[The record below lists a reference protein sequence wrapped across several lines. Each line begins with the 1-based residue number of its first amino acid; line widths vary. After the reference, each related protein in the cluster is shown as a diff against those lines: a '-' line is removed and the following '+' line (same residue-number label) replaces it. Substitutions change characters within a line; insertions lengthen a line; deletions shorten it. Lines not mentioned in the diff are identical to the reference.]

1 MTDDRARLGLLG
13 ACLAA
18 SLGLYLALAVVLG
31 SVPAGWTGYVG
42 FSLASAPVFRA
53 FSHVP
58 AITLSQAGFG
68 RAVVGLLAALWAV
81 WIAAALLLRGMSPAH
96 QQRARALVLGGGA
109 VMLALV
115 VVSLPPVLSADLYR
129 QAMFGDMVAR
139 HGLNP
144 YETPA
149 GKLAGHALLAFAD
162 EPHATTIYGPAYTW
176 LSALAMALV
185 PPRPVA
191 VALMWK
197 GMSAAAALACAVV
210 AGRLAATEND
220 SATAGEVP
228 LWVAWNPLVVIESA
242 GSGHLEP
249 IMMLPALAGLLLVRR
264 ERLARGFLLLAVST
278 LTKWVTGL
286 LIVLTAAWELQRAEP
301 GRRLR
306 VLARLLVPAGLATA
320 LLYAPF
326 VSGLGGPGGIH
337 AMALRGSH
345 VFGDPTRNWI
355 PQWAM
360 MACFAVAIAAVAVAV
375 RRRAWTHLVAAA
387 VALMITFILVVVPW
401 IFPWYFVAPVVLS
414 CVLPRNRIGFVCRV
428 GSFGL
433 GATFMIFY
441 AKLVVLP

>member
-1 MTDDRARLGLLG
+1 
-13 ACLAA
+13 
-18 SLGLYLALAVVLG
+18 
-31 SVPAGWTGYVG
+31 
-42 FSLASAPVFRA
+42 
-53 FSHVP
+53 
-58 AITLSQAGFG
+58 
-68 RAVVGLLAALWAV
+68 
-81 WIAAALLLRGMSPAH
+81 
-96 QQRARALVLGGGA
+96 
-109 VMLALV
+109 
-115 VVSLPPVLSADLYR
+115 
-129 QAMFGDMVAR
+129 MFGDMVTR

-144 YETPA
+144 YATPA
-149 GKLAGHALLAFAD
+149 GQLVGHPLLAFAD

-210 AGRLAATEND
+210 AGKLAATD
-220 SATAGEVP
+220 DGATAGEVP

-264 ERLARGFLLLAVST
+264 ARLVRGFLLLALST

-286 LIVLTAAWELQRAEP
+286 LIVLTAAWELQRAPP

-306 VLARLLVPAGLATA
+306 VLLRLLIPAGLATA

-326 VSGLGGPGGIH
+326 ASGLGGPGGIH

-360 MACFAVAIAAVAVAV
+360 MACFAVAIAGVAAAV
-375 RRRAWTHLVAAA
+375 RRRAWAHLVAAA
-387 VALMITFILVVVPW
+387 VALMLIFILVVVPW

-414 CVLPRNRIGFVCRV
+414 SVLPRDRIGFICRAA
-428 GSFGL
+428 SFGL
-433 GATFMIFY
+433 GAAFMIFY
-441 AKLVVLP
+441 AKLVALH

>member
-1 MTDDRARLGLLG
+1 
-13 ACLAA
+13 
-18 SLGLYLALAVVLG
+18 
-31 SVPAGWTGYVG
+31 
-42 FSLASAPVFRA
+42 
-53 FSHVP
+53 
-58 AITLSQAGFG
+58 
-68 RAVVGLLAALWAV
+68 
-81 WIAAALLLRGMSPAH
+81 
-96 QQRARALVLGGGA
+96 
-109 VMLALV
+109 MLALV

-129 QAMFGDMVAR
+129 QAMFGDMVVR
-139 HGLNP
+139 YGLNP

-149 GKLAGHALLAFAD
+149 GKLAGHPLLAFAD

-210 AGRLAATEND
+210 AGRLAATD
-220 SATAGEVP
+220 DGATAGEVP

-264 ERLARGFLLLAVST
+264 GRLARGFLLLAVST

-286 LIVLTAAWELQRAEP
+286 LIVLTAAWELQRAGP

-306 VLARLLVPAGLATA
+306 VLIRVLVPAGLATA

-337 AMALRGSH
+337 AMALRGSQ

-360 MACFAVAIAAVAVAV
+360 MACFAVAIAAVAVAI

-414 CVLPRNRIGFVCRV
+414 TVLPRNRIGFICRA

-433 GATFMIFY
+433 GAAFMIFY
-441 AKLVVLP
+441 AKLVVFPVGVAGP